1 MATTQTFGGGVHPRE
16 IGNGKNAT
24 QSQQIVNAAAP
35 ARVMIA
41 MAQHAGAPAVCC
53 VKVGQTVNMGQI
65 IGEAQG
71 FISAPVHASVSGKVV
86 AITTCTVASGK
97 SVPAVVIDNDFEDR
111 WDESVK
117 PCDNVDALSAA
128 DIASIAARC
137 GIVGMG
143 GAAFP
148 TNVKLD
154 TSKLEE
160 KPDTL
165 IVNGSE
171 CEPYL
176 TSDHRIMVENA
187 EQIVDGI
194 ALAMKASGVACAK
207 VGIEDNKPDA
217 IAAMREAASGKQN
230 IEVVSLPA
238 RYPQGFEKTLIYSL
252 TGRIVPNGKLPSAA
266 KCVVMNVGTCAAL
279 SAAVRK
285 GQPLIDR
292 VVTVTGRVANPANF
306 RVRIGAPLLDLID
319 QAGGLTEGVR
329 KLVCGQSV
337 VLVSRGI
344 VQEIALR
351 GSRYTLS
358 DLMEQLRSKDVFELA
373 DVEYAILETNG
384 ELSVLLKGPQQTP
397 TYQALH
403 IPSPEARPPFMLVQ
417 DGEIHHEA
425 LSQAGYDETWLH
437 KQLKK
442 GGAACIDDVF
452 FAFLGS
458 DGILHIQRK
467 HETGGEAVYI
477 HTEKK
482 GTEKEK

>member
-279 SAAVRK
+279 SAA
-285 GQPLIDR
+285 GQPGQLPRPHRCAAAGSDR
-292 VVTVTGRVANPANF
+292 SGRRPDRGRA
-306 RVRIGAPLLDLID
+306 
-319 QAGGLTEGVR
+319 QAGCRRRDDGQCGSDAESADHQELRRFPRAGRGSDFRRGIRLHPLRPLHARLPDEAHAREDRRARSPRRLRRRDCRRRDELHGMR
-329 KLVCGQSV
+329 KLHVRLPGQARAYAELPRGQGDRQNESQK
-337 VLVSRGI
+337 VLI
-344 VQEIALR
+344 
-351 GSRYTLS
+351 
-358 DLMEQLRSKDVFELA
+358 
-373 DVEYAILETNG
+373 EY
-384 ELSVLLKGPQQTP
+384 
-397 TYQALH
+397 
-403 IPSPEARPPFMLVQ
+403 
-417 DGEIHHEA
+417 
-425 LSQAGYDETWLH
+425 
-437 KQLKK
+437 
-442 GGAACIDDVF
+442 GG
-452 FAFLGS
+452 
-458 DGILHIQRK
+458 
-467 HETGGEAVYI
+467 T
-477 HTEKK
+477 
-482 GTEKEK
+482 